1 VRAMPGRLEGRF
13 ALVTGAGRGLGSVIA
28 LGLAREGAHVA
39 VHYRRSV
46 EGAEAV
52 ARSIRELGRESFTVQ
67 GNIASWDDVR
77 RMVDEVFR
85 RFGRL
90 DILVNNAG
98 DMAADQMSWRD
109 LREEVLDRILLVDV
123 KGTQLMI
130 HEVGVRMLE
139 QGGGA
144 IVNIGSRVVVTGS
157 PRAPQYAAA
166 KYAILGLTKSYARA
180 LAPTVRVNAVGPGFV
195 ETEATL
201 GREDWRSGRREEI
214 LSQTPLRRIAKPEDV
229 VPAVVFLASEDAR
242 HITGVFLLCDGGM
255 SMVGA

>member
-1 VRAMPGRLEGRF
+1 MAGRLEGRL
-13 ALVTGAGRGLGSVIA
+13 ALVTGAGRGLGSAIA

-39 VHYRRSV
+39 VHYRRSR

-52 ARSIRELGRESFTVQ
+52 ARAIRELGRDSFTVQ
-67 GNIASWDDVR
+67 GDIARWDDVR
-77 RMVDEVFR
+77 RVVEEVFR

-90 DILVNNAG
+90 DVLVNNAG

-109 LREEVLDRILLVDV
+109 LREDVLDRILLVDV

-130 HEVGVRMLE
+130 HEAGARMLE
-139 QGGGA
+139 QGSGS

-180 LAPTVRVNAVGPGFV
+180 FAPAVRVNAVGPGFI

-201 GREDWRSGRREEI
+201 QREDWRSGRREEI

-229 VPAVVFLASEDAR
+229 VPAVVFLASDDAR
-242 HITGVFLLCDGGM
+242 HITGAFLLCDGGM

>member
-1 VRAMPGRLEGRF
+1 MMEPPRRLEGRF
-13 ALVTGAGRGLGSVIA
+13 ALVTGAGRGLGSAIA

-39 VHYRRSV
+39 VHYRSSAQ
-46 EGAEAV
+46 GAEAV
-52 ARSIRELGRESFTVQ
+52 AAAIRRLGRESFTVQ
-67 GNIASWDDVR
+67 GDIARWSEVR
-77 RMVDEVFR
+77 RIAEEVFR

-90 DILVNNAG
+90 DVLVNNAG

-109 LREEVLDRILLVDV
+109 LREEILDRILLVDV

-130 HEVGVRMLE
+130 HEVGARMLE
-139 QGGGA
+139 QGGGS

-166 KYAILGLTKSYARA
+166 KYAIIGLTKSYARA
-180 LAPTVRVNAVGPGFV
+180 FAPTVRVNAVGPGFI

-214 LSQTPLRRIAKPEDV
+214 LRQTPLGRIAKPEDV
-229 VPAVVFLASEDAR
+229 VPAVAFLASEEAR
-242 HITGVFLLCDGGM
+242 HITGAFLLCDGGM